1 MEFEVRAACDGDADE
16 VSRVILWALQQ
27 TNAMDYPS
35 HVIERIGL
43 SFTPAAIRE
52 FLGKRRVFVAVT
64 ADRVVGTA
72 SLDGNVVRTI
82 FVAPD
87 MQRRGV
93 GRLLMAEIDRVARR
107 AGLDVL
113 TVPSSVTAEGF
124 YSRLG
129 FQAVRDHHHGDERTI
144 IMERDLHRS

>member
-1 MEFEVRAACDGDADE
+1 MDFEVRAACDGDADGM
-16 VSRVILWALQQ
+16 SRVILWALRH
-27 TNAMDYPS
+27 TNAKDYPS

-43 SFTPAAIRE
+43 SFTPATMLE
-52 FLGKRRVFVAVT
+52 LLGKRRVFVAVT
-64 ADRVVGTA
+64 ADRIVGTA
-72 SLDGNVVRTI
+72 SLDGNLVRTVFI
-82 FVAPD
+82 APD
-87 MQRRGV
+87 MQRRGI
-93 GRLLMAEIDRVARR
+93 GRLLMAEIDQAARR

-129 FQAVRDHHHGDERTI
+129 FRAVRDHYHGDERTI